1 MEKFF
6 IVGCP
11 RSGTTMLQQ
20 ALNRHSR
27 IVIPPETSFFFLL
40 GFPRKDQRQ
49 HVARINSD
57 LDINLR
63 FPATGLGD
71 SKAVRELYERMAD
84 LYLHRLGRPHV
95 ALFGDKSPEHLLRL
109 TDIFHTFPNAKTILI
124 YRDGRD
130 VALSLKK
137 VPWLFRD
144 LDLNFAVWLHYY
156 RKQQRWLNAPPPN
169 LHVVKY
175 EELVTEPEAEFRK
188 MVAFLGLDYEPQVAD
203 GAGNQEGIL
212 EKEWAWKGQACA
224 PITTSR
230 IGLWRRELSAPE
242 VARLERWGGPAL
254 RSLGY
259 ELVTG
264 GSQPLPLLFF
274 PHLYTKMVF
283 WLAKQPSSRMG
294 RETVRQGLSWVS
306 ECLRTLFTKPTP
318 I

>member
-1 MEKFF
+1 MQKFF

-20 ALNRHSR
+20 ALNRHSQ

-40 GFPRKDQRQ
+40 GFRRKEQRW
-49 HVARINSD
+49 HLNRINTD
-57 LDINLR
+57 LGINLP
-63 FPATGLGD
+63 FPAGGLGD
-71 SKAVRELYERMAD
+71 SRSIRELYEQMAD
-84 LYLHRLGRPHV
+84 LYLHRLGRPQV

-109 TDIFHTFPNAKTILI
+109 TDIFHTFPDAKVILI

-130 VALSLKK
+130 VALSLTK

-144 LDLNFAVWLHYY
+144 LDLNFSVWLHYY
-156 RKQQRWLNAPPPN
+156 QKQRFWLNSPPPN

-175 EELVTEPEAEFRK
+175 EEVVTEREAELRK
-188 MVAFLGLDYEPQVAD
+188 IVAFLGLDYEPQVAA

-224 PITTSR
+224 PITASR
-230 IGLWRRELSAPE
+230 IGVWCRELSDCE

-254 RSLGY
+254 RALGY

-264 GSQPLPLLFF
+264 GAQPLPLLFF
-274 PHLYTKMVF
+274 PRLYAKMLF
-283 WLAKQPSSRMG
+283 WLAKQPGSRMAK
-294 RETVRQGLSWVS
+294 EAVRQGVSRIS
-306 ECLRTLFTKPTP
+306 ECMRTVLIRST
-318 I
+318 